1 MSRKANRGGKKRGF
15 RWWYILIALL
25 VIGALARPKNDE
37 PDETTPNNSA
47 VSATMEPSPTSEPT
61 ATPTPDPTEEPTPVE
76 YTEPPAETEPPA
88 QEQTQTIVYVT
99 NTGTKYHRAGC
110 RHLNDSQIEMT
121 LEEAKKN
128 YEPCGTC
135 NPPT

>member
-1 MSRKANRGGKKRGF
+1 MSRKARQGGKKRGF

-25 VIGALARPKNDE
+25 VIGALARPKSDE
-37 PDETTPNNSA
+37 QDETTPNNSV
-47 VSATMEPSPTSEPT
+47 VSATVEPSPTPEPT
-61 ATPTPDPTEEPTPVE
+61 AKPTPEHTAEPTSVE
-76 YTEPPAETEPPA
+76 YTEPPA